1 MKIIIKEVKSK
12 KALKKFVSFPYKLYK
27 GNKYW
32 IPQLIKDEMKLFQKE
47 KNPAFEFCDVKLW
60 LAYKDEKVVGRIV
73 GFINYRFIEK
83 WHDKYCRFGWIDF
96 IDDENVSKALI
107 NTVENWAK
115 ENGMEAVHGP
125 LGFSD
130 LDPEGMLIEGFE
142 ELGTIATIYNY
153 PYYPE
158 HLKKLGYNKD
168 ADWVEYEIKVP
179 DKVPEK
185 IERIANI
192 VLKKNKLRILYASKI
207 KELKPYMSDLFHML
221 NTAYKELYGFV
232 PLSEKQI
239 QSYIKQYIGFA
250 NPELISI
257 ILDENNKVAA
267 FGLTFP
273 SLSKSFQKAK
283 GRLFPFG
290 FIHILKALKKNNL
303 IDLYLVAVRPDLQGK
318 GVNALLFSEL
328 IKIYINNK
336 FEKAESNPELETNT
350 KVQAQWK
357 YFDRRQHKRRRCF
370 IKHFNNKEIK

>member
-1 MKIIIKEVKSK
+1 MKIIIKEVKNK
-12 KALKKFVSFPYKLYK
+12 KALKEFVEFPYNLYK

-115 ENGMEAVHGP
+115 ENGIEAVHGP
-125 LGFSD
+125 LGFTD

-185 IERIANI
+185 IERIAKV
-192 VLKKNKLRILYASKI
+192 VLLKNNLKILRTSNL
-207 KELKPYMSDLFHML
+207 KEMKPYLKNMFQVL
-221 NTAYKELYGFV
+221 NTAYEELYGFV

-257 ILDENNKVAA
+257 ILDENNKVVA

-273 SLSKSFQKAK
+273 SLSKSFQKANGK
-283 GRLFPFG
+283 LFPFG
-290 FIHILKALKKNNL
+290 FIHILKSLKKNNL

-370 IKHFNNKEIK
+370 IKYLNNKEIK